1 MREAVL
7 GGRDGGTAPHGHRP
21 DVRYMTDAAYELAQV
36 DIARLNAP
44 LGSPRLKDLV
54 DALDPVNASADAA
67 DGFVRRLRSEGGDA
81 TDIPVFGDARPI
93 VDLTV
98 RRDADALTAFMHPGR
113 HREMPA
119 WRREWFEKPAEAVT
133 TLWWVPAGHRPTV
146 AEGLGCSVWTPEH
159 LSLLYSQ
166 STSSAQGID
175 ELADRQSHKTEQG
188 GVTAGNTIRSTRWDT
203 VMTTLTEAD
212 ALEGLRDALG
222 LLKDREQVAERL
234 LDSSAKHSFDP
245 DKELDWDAPF
255 EDGKWFWPPELV
267 SLYDTPM
274 WQRMSEEQR
283 ILLSQHEAAALASL
297 GIWFELI
304 LMQLLVRHIYD
315 KSATS
320 AHVRYA
326 LTEIEDECRHSKM
339 FARLISRGGTPWYPV
354 SPVHQHL
361 GRLFKT
367 ISTTPGSFTATLL
380 GEEVLDWMQRLTFPD
395 ERVQPLIRGVTRIH
409 VVEEAR
415 HVRYA
420 REELR
425 RQMVT
430 APKWSQEF
438 TRVTSGEFA
447 RVFSIAFIN
456 PEVYTNV
463 GLDKREALAQVKA
476 SGHRKE
482 IMQTG
487 AKRLTDFLDDIGV
500 LRGVGRKLW
509 RSSGLLA

>member
-1 MREAVL
+1 MR
-7 GGRDGGTAPHGHRP
+7 
-21 DVRYMTDAAYELAQV
+21 
-36 DIARLNAP
+36 
-44 LGSPRLKDLV
+44 
-54 DALDPVNASADAA
+54 
-67 DGFVRRLRSEGGDA
+67 
-81 TDIPVFGDARPI
+81 
-93 VDLTV
+93 
-98 RRDADALTAFMHPGR
+98 
-113 HREMPA
+113 
-119 WRREWFEKPAEAVT
+119 
-133 TLWWVPAGHRPTV
+133 
-146 AEGLGCSVWTPEH
+146 
-159 LSLLYSQ
+159 
-166 STSSAQGID
+166 
-175 ELADRQSHKTEQG
+175 
-188 GVTAGNTIRSTRWDT
+188 
-203 VMTTLTEAD
+203 TLTEAD
-212 ALEGLRDALG
+212 ALDGLRDALG

-234 LDSSAKHSFDP
+234 LESSARHSFDP
-245 DKELDWDAPF
+245 DRELDWDAPF
-255 EDGKWFWPPELV
+255 EEGKWFWPPELV
-267 SLYDTPM
+267 SLYDTSM
-274 WQRMSEEQR
+274 WKRMGEEQR

-315 KSATS
+315 KAATS

-339 FARLISRGGTPWYPV
+339 FARLISRGDTPWYPV

-367 ISTTPGSFTATLL
+367 ISTTPGTFTATLL

-395 ERVQPLIRGVTRIH
+395 ERIQPLVRGVTRIH

-430 APKWSQEF
+430 APKWSREF
-438 TRVTSGEFA
+438 TRLTSGEFA
-447 RVFSIAFIN
+447 RVFSVAFVN

-463 GLDKREALAQVKA
+463 GLDRREAMAQVKA
-476 SGHRKE
+476 SGHRRD

-500 LRGVGRKLW
+500 LRGAGRRMW